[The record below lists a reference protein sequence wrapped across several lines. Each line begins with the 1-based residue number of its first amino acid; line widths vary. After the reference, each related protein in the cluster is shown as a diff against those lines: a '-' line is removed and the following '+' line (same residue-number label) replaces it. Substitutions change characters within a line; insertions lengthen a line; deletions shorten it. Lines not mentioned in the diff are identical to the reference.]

1 MKKYFIHDGHK
12 QIGPFSATE
21 LIEKGIPKCT
31 PVYTSGLGRYVTASE
46 IPVLNDCFSNK
57 ANASKN
63 IDTGYPLK
71 AIKKSGTPF
80 LKKLGWAAIALVVII
95 VPVVLYKM
103 QVDIPDAPLPA
114 LAVTAPNKQDVQLL
128 KTTLAQKEAS
138 NPLQYLSVH
147 GKMHKN
153 LLGKKIIKGSITN
166 MASIAGYKSLQM
178 AVIFLSDT
186 ETELQTQQ
194 FFVNDFVTANNK
206 ISFRSVFVAPAET
219 AGFRIKVLSA
229 VPIP

>member
-12 QIGPFSATE
+12 QVGPFSAAE
-21 LIEKGIPKCT
+21 LIERGIPKST

-46 IPVLNDCFSNK
+46 IPVLNECFSNK

-63 IDTGYPLK
+63 IDSGFLLK
-71 AIKKSGTPF
+71 EAEKSVSPF
-80 LKKLGWAAIALVVII
+80 LIKLGWVVVALIVII
-95 VPVVLYKM
+95 VPVILYKI
-103 QVDIPDAPLPA
+103 QVDIPDAPLPSSV
-114 LAVTAPNKQDVQLL
+114 VTAPNKQEVQLL
-128 KTTLAQKEAS
+128 KTTLAQKEAD

-178 AVIFLSDT
+178 AVIFLSAT

-206 ISFRSVFVAPAET
+206 INFRSVFVAPAET

-229 VPIP
+229 IPIP